1 MIHLTVEAA
10 VGGEHTYV
18 MTARRRVS
26 LPGHGA
32 IELVTGM
39 VMMLAPAFLG
49 FSAARLIVSVAL
61 GASLMGRAL
70 TLTGRHGSAL
80 GWHRDFDMVFVV
92 IAAGVA
98 LWLAL
103 AGQSRSALFIAVL
116 AVIQST
122 LNLATR
128 YVAAG

>member
-1 MIHLTVEAA
+1 
-10 VGGEHTYV
+10 

-32 IELVTGM
+32 IELATGM
-39 VMMLAPAFLG
+39 VMMLAPAVLG
-49 FSAARLIVSVAL
+49 FSAAGLIVSVAL
-61 GASLMGRAL
+61 GASLMGMAL
-70 TLTGRHGSAL
+70 TLTGRHGSVL
-80 GWHRDFDMVFVV
+80 GWHRDFDTLFVV
-92 IAAGVA
+92 VAAGAA

-103 AGQSRSALFIAVL
+103 AGQSRPALFIAALV
-116 AVIQST
+116 VIQST